1 MNLARIRQRV
11 AGGGFKPF
19 ALRTSDGKEYPV
31 KHPEV
36 ILVGRSSLAVLDED
50 QEVAF
55 IDPLHVVALKN
66 LSGKKNGSKQ
76 HSGPGN

>member
-1 MNLARIRQRV
+1 MARIRQRI

-31 KHPEV
+31 NHPEV
-36 ILVGRSSLAVLDED
+36 ILVGRTSLAVLDED

-55 IDPLHVVALKN
+55 IDPLHVVALTN
-66 LSGKKNGSKQ
+66 PSGKGNGLQ
-76 HSGPGN
+76 HHPAAGK